1 MTETEVAA
9 YREQVFGNGQS
20 STQPPTP
27 PPTSITPNAESNL
40 TAIAEPTQTVAAPI
54 VTPNTNEP
62 DDEIVDADTYIPQ
75 QIKENLGYESW
86 DDAKAALAELKVLKE
101 TANTPAELK
110 FANDQSK
117 QLHEAILAGETDK
130 VYEIL
135 DTQKKLSAVNE
146 MKPAD
151 AIKLHIQQTNKNY
164 KSVDV
169 EDVFEEKYSYPEKP
183 VQGDT
188 ELDGEFSQREDKWKV
203 AKEKIDRRI
212 ERDAA
217 SAKSELLKLSAELKL
232 PEIQKP
238 NAIEHV
244 DNTEAENALKL
255 EQQQASEFYSKLA
268 PKDIQM
274 VFKFNDEATKLAFD
288 IAYEPDKESFDT
300 AIEMAK
306 DPKKFWGEYYAED
319 GSPKRT
325 EFLRDYYAGRNINK
339 IVSEAIVQAVNQ
351 ERIRAL
357 KVQKNIGDGTQRNFT
372 LPPVSD
378 IDRLRQQVFGKT
390 A

>member
-1 MTETEVAA
+1 MTETEVSA

-20 STQPPTP
+20 PTQTPTP
-27 PPTSITPNAESNL
+27 PPTTNVPDANLNA
-40 TAIAEPTQTVAAPI
+40 IVEPTQVVAAPI
-54 VTPNTNEP
+54 ITPTTNEP

-86 DDAKAALAELKVLKE
+86 DDAKAALAELKALKE
-101 TANTPAELK
+101 TAQTPAELK
-110 FANDQSK
+110 FANEQSK

-135 DTQKKLSAVNE
+135 DTQKKLSAVND
-146 MKPAD
+146 MNAAD
-151 AIKLHIQQTNKNY
+151 AIKLHIQQTNKNF
-164 KSVDV
+164 KPVDV

-183 VQGDT
+183 EQKLEETD
-188 ELDGEFSQREDKWKV
+188 DEFSQRENKWKV

-217 SAKSELLKLSAELKL
+217 NAKTELQKLSAELKL
-232 PEIQKP
+232 PEIQKAGSK
-238 NAIEHV
+238 NDVTDESQKIEM
-244 DNTEAENALKL
+244 DRLQKEATD
-255 EQQQASEFYSKLA
+255 FYSKLS

-274 VFKFNDEATKLAFD
+274 VFKFNDEASKLAFD
-288 IAYEPDKESFDT
+288 ILYEPEKDGFDN
-300 AIEMAK
+300 AVSLASDIKAYFS
-306 DPKKFWGEYYAED
+306 DYIAED
-319 GSPKRT
+319 GSPKRVD
-325 EFLRDYYAGRNINK
+325 FLRDLYAGKNIQK

-357 KVQKNIGDGTQRNFT
+357 KSQKNIGDGTQRNFT